1 MDPKELR
8 ERFLSEVDASG
19 LLGDDQ
25 QGELYA
31 SNWPNLPH
39 HFPVLHAPPRAT
51 LSGTRYLRDAGV
63 VMIARPCTFLD
74 GVDGFLGDVEPDSDY
89 LDDEDIASSAE
100 LIKFAGQLCYLSL
113 GEKRT
118 RNKDASGY
126 LKNIKSS
133 GHGSVLEHATYSVLL
148 YGVSR
153 ALTHELVRHR
163 AGTAFSQ
170 VSQRYVPVNKVRFVE
185 AFENRSD
192 PALHASFEAWIDR
205 CLVEYET
212 REKILLNDYTAI
224 NGAPGT
230 QTALRKQV
238 RQAARRC
245 LPNET
250 EAPMVMTANLR
261 AWRHLIEMRCS
272 EHADVEIRRMAY
284 RLFLV
289 LATADPLLWEDYEAV
304 EMPDG
309 KTWGVRSP
317 FRKV

>member
-8 ERFLSEVDASG
+8 ERFLSEADASG
-19 LLGDDQ
+19 GDEAKAAQ
-25 QGELYA
+25 EALYA
-31 SNWPNLPH
+31 CNWPNQPN
-39 HFPVLHAPPRAT
+39 HFPALNAPQRT
-51 LSGTRYLRDAGV
+51 TQSNTRYLRDAGV
-63 VMIARPCTFLD
+63 VMLARPTVEIELGGLHPFLSEI
-74 GVDGFLGDVEPDSDY
+74 EPDSDY
-89 LDDEDIASSAE
+89 LFDEAIGSSAE

-113 GEKRT
+113 GQQRT

-126 LKNIKSS
+126 LKNIKIS

-170 VSQRYVPVNKVRFVE
+170 VSQRYVPVHKVRFVE
-185 AFENRSD
+185 AFEYRSD

-205 CLVEYET
+205 CLVEYEA
-212 REKILLNDYTAI
+212 REKILLKGSAEST
-224 NGAPGT
+224 
-230 QTALRKQV
+230 TALRKQV

-245 LPNET
+245 LPNEA

-261 AWRHLIEMRCS
+261 AWRHIIDQRCN

-289 LATADPLLWEDYEAV
+289 LAAADPLLWEDYEAV

>member
-8 ERFLSEVDASG
+8 ERFLSEADASG

-39 HFPVLHAPPRAT
+39 HFPVLHAPPHTT

-74 GVDGFLGDVEPDSDY
+74 GVDGFLDDLEPDSDY
-89 LDDEDIASSAE
+89 LDDEGIASSAE

-113 GEKRT
+113 GEQRT
-118 RNKDASGY
+118 RNKDASVY

-170 VSQRYVPVNKVRFVE
+170 VSQRYVPVHKVRFVE
-185 AFENRSD
+185 AFEYRSD

-205 CLVEYET
+205 CLVEYEA
-212 REKILLNDYTAI
+212 REKILLKGSAEST
-224 NGAPGT
+224 
-230 QTALRKQV
+230 TALRKQV

-261 AWRHLIEMRCS
+261 AWRHIIDQRCNK
-272 EHADVEIRRMAY
+272 HADVEIRRMAY

-289 LATADPLLWEDYEAV
+289 LATADPLLWEDYEAL